1 MQNKNA
7 LRGVFYWQKFYFELT
22 NINKSMNKYTRWYN
36 NITEKAKARTI
47 DGYTEKHHIIPR
59 SLGGSDNAD
68 NLVRL
73 TAREHFV
80 CHWLLTKM
88 HLGEARGKMINALYL
103 MQGKNKYQDRYINSK
118 VYEKLRQEYSQYIS
132 NLNKGRIQP
141 PEEKAK
147 QITAIT
153 GRKRAPFSDEW
164 RAKMSAS
171 KVGENNNRY
180 GATVSNETKQKMR
193 EKALGRKQSAETIAK
208 KIAATQ
214 GKKREKKLCPHCGQ
228 MIAVNTFT
236 RWHGENCHQAATAT
250 K

>member
-88 HLGEARGKMINALYL
+88 NLGEARGKMINALYL

-141 PEEKAK
+141 SEEKAK

-193 EKALGRKQSAETIAK
+193 EKATGRKQSAETIQK
-208 KIAATQ
+208 KADAIR
-214 GKKREKKLCPHCGQ
+214 GIKREKKLCPHCGQ
-228 MIAVNTFT
+228 MIAVNTFS
-236 RWHGENCHQAATAT
+236 RWHGEACAAL
-250 K
+250 KV